1 MDERNLVTLRPCFGI
16 RHLQGRV
23 TVGFEHLRP
32 DDHRNRSRGAGKTNG
47 KFRVPLPSLETMLG
61 FTADG
66 NVPWGS
72 ELFAEHR
79 NGFGSL
85 NAVAE
90 HL

>member
-1 MDERNLVTLRPCFGI
+1 MDERNLVTLRPCFRI

-23 TVGFEHLRP
+23 TVGLEHLRP
-32 DDHRNRSRGAGKTNG
+32 DDHRNRARGAGKTNG
-47 KFRVPLPSLETMLG
+47 EFGVPLPSLEAMLG
-61 FTADG
+61 FAANR
-66 NVPWGS
+66 NVSWRS